1 MEKLLRYDKRKIY
14 IELYLDIIME
24 VQTKTRRWGRSLGVV
39 LPIDFVK
46 KNKIKE
52 NQMISLEIKRKNI
65 GEVFGSSKKVDKN
78 LKEEILREIKEGWND
93 TF

>member
-1 MEKLLRYDKRKIY
+1 MEI
-14 IELYLDIIME
+14 
-24 VQTKTRRWGRSLGVV
+24 QTKTRKWGRSIGVV

-52 NQMISLEIKRKNI
+52 NELISLEIKRKNI
-65 GEVFGSSKKVDKN
+65 REVFGTSKKVDES